1 MVNGRECKV
10 FGASNVEFV
19 TRTRTEHLSEGDKA
33 KARGPRTP
41 LHSFLG
47 IADNE
52 DRAVSTEVRSLVT
65 NHFIFYFVFS
75 FYFNFFFHICICCIF
90 LLMHV
95 RLSLEF
101 KGMFNKL

>member
-19 TRTRTEHLSEGDKA
+19 TRTRIEHLSEGDKA

-47 IADNE
+47 IADSE
-52 DRAVSTEVRSLVT
+52 DRAVSNEVRSLIYWLLQ
-65 NHFIFYFVFS
+65 FLFS
-75 FYFNFFFHICICCIF
+75 YLIFNFFNLYYFYFSYKCLPHFSFDACAAFFRI
-90 LLMHV
+90 
-95 RLSLEF
+95 
-101 KGMFNKL
+101 

>member
-1 MVNGRECKV
+1 MLKQSLRNKSGIWGWRSDKAETVNGRDCKV

-47 IADNE
+47 IANSE
-52 DRAVSTEVRSLVT
+52 ERATNSEVILV
-65 NHFIFYFVFS
+65 
-75 FYFNFFFHICICCIF
+75 FF
-90 LLMHV
+90 
-95 RLSLEF
+95 
-101 KGMFNKL
+101 